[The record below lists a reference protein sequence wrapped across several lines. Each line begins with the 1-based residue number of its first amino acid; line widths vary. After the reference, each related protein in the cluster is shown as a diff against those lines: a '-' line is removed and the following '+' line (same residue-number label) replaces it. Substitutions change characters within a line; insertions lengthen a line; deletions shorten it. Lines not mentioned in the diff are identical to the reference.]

1 MEIDKDL
8 KDDFLNDPKVLCSL
22 KGVDKFAMKFYK
34 SQYHYEDFVREK
46 EIKTNTV
53 IFHSDNSDEDID
65 DDLDI
70 GKADEE
76 NAVNKLDLDH
86 AYEMYLNKRS
96 EILKNLEEK
105 RKAEEEAAEIYNIE
119 EEVKL

>member
-1 MEIDKDL
+1 MEIDKEL
-8 KDDFLNDPKVLCSL
+8 KDDFLNDPKILSSL

-34 SQYHYEDFVREK
+34 SQYNYEDFVREK

-70 GKADEE
+70 GKPEEE
-76 NAVNKLDLDH
+76 NHVNKLDLDH

-105 RKAEEEAAEIYNIE
+105 RKAEEEAAAEIDNVE
-119 EEVKL
+119 E

>member
-1 MEIDKDL
+1 M
-8 KDDFLNDPKVLCSL
+8 NDPKILSSL

-34 SQYHYEDFVREK
+34 NQYSYEDFVREK
-46 EIKTNTV
+46 EFKSNTV

-76 NAVNKLDLDH
+76 NQVNKLDLDH
-86 AYEMYLNKRS
+86 AYEMYLNKKS
-96 EILKNLEEK
+96 EIMKNLEEK
-105 RKAEEEAAEIYNIE
+105 RKAEEEAAAEINNSE
-119 EEVKL
+119 E